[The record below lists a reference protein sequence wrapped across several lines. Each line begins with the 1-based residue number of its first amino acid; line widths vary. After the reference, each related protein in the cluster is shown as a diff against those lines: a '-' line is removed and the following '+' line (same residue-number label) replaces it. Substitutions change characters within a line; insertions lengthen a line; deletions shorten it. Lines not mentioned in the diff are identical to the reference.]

1 MPQGSPVP
9 TGFIAPRQC
18 RSPHKPHDALC
29 DNCARILALPTG
41 AGASAFADAAVP
53 RDDADHSVSAAS
65 TLVTLSTGAP
75 MDLDL
80 PPMNL
85 DMPPTIASAD
95 TTICVVDD
103 DQLTPRGKRKRREER
118 ANQTKHYSGGS
129 RAKIARTLSEVLHD
143 GANDEQKACADNI
156 ISFMVEYAGI
166 RRYLKSTDKL
176 EEKEVRALRKSCNW
190 LGANFPVMFP
200 HRVISPKLHML
211 FIHVPEFAEK
221 HHNLGLFSESAFE
234 SLHGEFNTLDRTF
247 APIADNKEAMRLS
260 LERAECKR
268 SPQIK
273 QHVRE
278 RRKCSAC
285 KGYIAKNSPDKERCK
300 CKTR

>member
-29 DNCARILALPTG
+29 DNCARILTLPTG

-85 DMPPTIASAD
+85 DMPPPIASAD
-95 TTICVVDD
+95 TTISVVDD

-129 RAKIARTLSEVLHD
+129 RAKIARTLLVDFTHTDNGLDITVLPHEHRPSTHFVQIALPRK
-143 GANDEQKACADNI
+143 GNDTAGERTMRNRASTMKA
-156 ISFMVEYAGI
+156 
-166 RRYLKSTDKL
+166 
-176 EEKEVRALRKSCNW
+176 VR
-190 LGANFPVMFP
+190 
-200 HRVISPKLHML
+200 
-211 FIHVPEFAEK
+211 
-221 HHNLGLFSESAFE
+221 
-234 SLHGEFNTLDRTF
+234 SLTS
-247 APIADNKEAMRLS
+247 S
-260 LERAECKR
+260 LEAAADDVKYKNE
-268 SPQIK
+268 STLID
-273 QHVRE
+273 VRE

-285 KGYIAKNSPDKERCK
+285 KAYIAKNSPDKERCK